1 MALLCII
8 NLTESDNICVQN
20 IIALKSG
27 LLILQYCSTFFSIA
41 TSIVMLFMAA
51 LMGRPS
57 CFTPVIYCLFIIFLC
72 SKAEEHHSA
81 GLLPGCQNVV

>member
-1 MALLCII
+1 MCSEYNSI
-8 NLTESDNICVQN
+8 EVRVVNIAV
-20 IIALKSG
+20 
-27 LLILQYCSTFFSIA
+27 LQYFFSIA

-57 CFTPVIYCLFIIFLC
+57 CFTPVIYCLFIIFSC